1 MRGFMRFA
9 ASVSV
14 AAATFM
20 VAGQATSVGVAGA
33 AVDKAA
39 GVAGAA
45 VDKATAPQT
54 SGHLVYRGTVNLG
67 AIAARKGASAT
78 APGARPARP
87 VSPLQPKSA
96 AQAAAPAPNPP
107 ATPILP
113 RTGGAKGFVGLTTA
127 DSGAVNGFDV
137 EPPDQGLCAHN
148 GVVLEAVNLAVRAY
162 TVQGVAL
169 SGTVSLNQFFGLA
182 PAVSTHNPPTY
193 GPFLSDP
200 RCYYDPQTAR
210 WFLTSLEID
219 VNPYTGALAYRSSEL
234 IAVSQTSDPTGN
246 YGLFSFD
253 TTNDGTGGTPSEPNC
268 PCLGD
273 QPRIGADA
281 HGFYISTDS
290 YPIHGVFNSNGGE
303 LYAMSKQG
311 LAAAASTGGTVP
323 SLVAIHVGAV
333 PIDGYPANAVQPAET
348 PEGGSYAPN
357 REYFLSTPD
366 FNGFATSGGAGAQ
379 AVVLWSLSGTSSL
392 ASASPS
398 LTLTNAIIPSERY
411 VPPVPAL
418 QKPGPRPLGQSL
430 NAPLPPISVND
441 DRMQQVEYLNGHLF
455 SSLNTGVGPKGAA
468 NRSGVAWFEVTP
480 RGSTGTV
487 SHQGYI
493 AAGGTTT
500 LLYPSIGLN
509 QSGRGVLT
517 FSVSGPT
524 YYPSAAY
531 MLFSGTGPTGSIYL
545 SGPGAAPEDGFT
557 CYAQEGFG
565 PTCRWGDYTAASG
578 DGTGRVVMGDEMI
591 PNTAR
596 DPLANWGTFL
606 SSLNR

>member
-1 MRGFMRFA
+1 MRRIMRFT

-14 AAATFM
+14 AVATLLT
-20 VAGQATSVGVAGA
+20 AGQTIG
-33 AVDKAA
+33 A
-39 GVAGAA
+39 GVAGAT
-45 VDKATAPQT
+45 VHQVAPT
-54 SGHLVYRGTVNLG
+54 RAGHLVYRGTVNLG
-67 AIAARKGASAT
+67 AMAARHGANGT
-78 APGARPARP
+78 APGGRYPARS
-87 VSPLQPKSA
+87 VSPVRPKSA
-96 AQAAAPAPNPP
+96 AQAAVPAPNPP

-113 RTGGAKGFVGLTTA
+113 RTGGAKGFVGLTAA

-148 GVVLEAVNLAVRAY
+148 EVALEAVNLAVRAY
-162 TVQGVAL
+162 TEKGVAL
-169 SGTVSLNQFFGLA
+169 TGTVSLNSFFGLA
-182 PAVSTHNPPTY
+182 PAVNFSHNPPTF

-200 RCYYDPQTAR
+200 RCYYDAQTGR
-210 WFLTSLEID
+210 WFLTVLEID
-219 VNPYTGALAYRSSEL
+219 VNPYSGAFGYRSSEL

-253 TTNDGTGGTPSEPNC
+253 TTNDGIGGTPSEPNC

-311 LAAAASTGGTVP
+311 LAAAATGGPLP

-333 PIDGYPANAVQPAET
+333 TIDGYPANAVQPAET

-366 FNGFATSGGAGAQ
+366 FNGFATMGGAGAR
-379 AVVLWSLSGTSSL
+379 AVVLWTLSGTSTL
-392 ASASPS
+392 AKPSPS
-398 LTLTNAIIPSERY
+398 VALTDAIIPSERY
-411 VPPVPAL
+411 APPVPAL
-418 QKPGPRPLGQSL
+418 QKPGPRPFGQSL
-430 NAPLPPISVND
+430 HAPLPPLSVND
-441 DRMQQVEYLNGHLF
+441 DRMQQVEYLNGHVF
-455 SSLNTGVGPKGAA
+455 SSLNTGVGPAGKA
-468 NRSGVAWFEVTP
+468 NRSGVAWFDVTAT
-480 RGSTGTV
+480 GSTGTM
-487 SHQGYI
+487 SHQGYL
-493 AAGGTTT
+493 AASDTTT

-509 QSGRGVLT
+509 QSGRGVMT
-517 FSVSGPT
+517 FSVSGKT

-531 MLFSGTGPTGSIYL
+531 TLFDLTGPTGPIYL
-545 SGPGAAPEDGFT
+545 NGPGTAPEDGFT
-557 CYAQEGFG
+557 CYAASGFG

-578 DGTGRVVMGDEMI
+578 DGTGRVVMGAEMI

-596 DPLANWGTFL
+596 DQQANWGTFL
-606 SSLNR
+606 STLNR